1 MHRDPAGPVSP
12 ETVFRT
18 PGLGL
23 LVQQIAGVGSSDV
36 LDLGP
41 PSPANIDYLSQ
52 YPCVLHIG
60 DLARAL
66 AEDPGMSGPEEERDV
81 RGAVERV
88 LAYEDGLRLDAILA
102 WDLFDYL
109 DAPTVRAVMGRIG
122 RYCRTGTLLYL
133 TTSNDKTIPD
143 EPGRFTIIDA
153 LHLRFQRVGMGSR
166 SGMKHSPRGL
176 ERLMPGFHLQHSFLL
191 GNGRQDYLFG
201 HD

>member
-1 MHRDPAGPVSP
+1 M
-12 ETVFRT
+12 VFRA

-23 LVQQIAGVGSSDV
+23 LAQQIAGVRSSDV

-81 RGAVERV
+81 PSAVERV

-102 WDLFDYL
+102 WNLFDYL

-122 RYCRTGTLLYL
+122 RY
-133 TTSNDKTIPD
+133 SAAP
-143 EPGRFTIIDA
+143 A
-153 LHLRFQRVGMGSR
+153 
-166 SGMKHSPRGL
+166 HSCT
-176 ERLMPGFHLQHSFLL
+176 
-191 GNGRQDYLFG
+191 
-201 HD
+201 